1 MISKKDF
8 HRYVKEAAKQPGCRL
23 ASMGDYCC
31 RIEFRVM
38 DIPIGV
44 EVGRSTG
51 PKNEKNSIG
60 VDIFSYPSLVLHND
74 LLRFTLGYKVEKIPR
89 VIELVKD
96 YLIENGGY
104 HATKKR
110 ERESKTYYS
119 FAEYCARHDQSVFTE
134 LGIRKYV
141 KWRRGEH
148 E

>member
-8 HRYVKEAAKQPGCRL
+8 HRYVKEGAKQPGCRL
-23 ASMGDYCC
+23 NVMGDDCC
-31 RIEFRVM
+31 CIEFQVM

-44 EVGRSTG
+44 DVSRSTG
-51 PKNEKNSIG
+51 PKDAKNSIG
-60 VDIFSYPSLVLHND
+60 VDIFSYPDLVLDND
-74 LLRFTLGYKVEKIPR
+74 LLHFTQGYKVEKIPR
-89 VIELVKD
+89 VIELAKD

-104 HATKKR
+104 YATKKR

-141 KWRRGEH
+141 KSREEEH